1 MRDFNHSHTDKKK
14 RWTHKPEWWPQDEP
28 WPPRGPGGHFR
39 NRRLVRRMGCFFF
52 LVFTGFSLLMLL
64 LGGLL
69 ARYWLNSELPTA
81 RTAWIIPVVFFI
93 FITLFFSFA
102 RRGWRKI
109 STPMQD
115 FMDASENIANG
126 DYSVRVNLKG
136 PRELRRVGE
145 SFNQMAARLEL
156 QNVERRNL
164 LADVTHELRTP
175 LTVIQGNLEGMLDGL
190 YQADETLLRSML
202 EETALMARLIED
214 LRTLALAEN
223 RTLTLHPEPVEIEI
237 FLQQIAKH
245 FADEML
251 AHQVEMVVSVADGLA
266 PVQFD
271 DERLHQ
277 VFNNLV
283 RNALRYTPP
292 GGNIHLGA
300 FAEQQ
305 NDENGLLLTISD
317 TGSGI
322 APQDLGQ
329 IFNRFYKSSDSNG
342 MGLGLA
348 IAKQLVEAHN
358 GKISAESVVGQ
369 GTKIKIWL
377 PVGV

>member
-1 MRDFNHSHTDKKK
+1 MRDFDHSYTDKKK
-14 RWTHKPEWWPQDEP
+14 HWTHKPEWWPQDEP
-28 WPPRGPGGHFR
+28 WPPRGPGGHIR

-52 LVFTGFSLLMLL
+52 VAIAGFSLLMLL

-69 ARYWLNSELPTA
+69 ARYWLKSGQPPA
-81 RTAWIIPVVFFI
+81 RTAWIIPLVFFI
-93 FITLFFSFA
+93 FITLFFFFA
-102 RRGWRKI
+102 RRGWRRI

-145 SFNQMAARLEL
+145 SFNQMAARLEI
-156 QNVERRNL
+156 QNAERRNL

-175 LTVIQGNLEGMLDGL
+175 LTVIQGNLEGILDGL
-190 YQADETLLRSML
+190 YQADEVRLRSML

-214 LRTLALAEN
+214 LRTLALAES
-223 RTLTLHPEPVEIEI
+223 RALTLHPEPIEIDI
-237 FLQQIAKH
+237 FLQHIAEH
-245 FADEML
+245 FTAEML
-251 AHQVEMVVSVADGLA
+251 AHQVVMVVSVADDLA
-266 PVQFD
+266 SVQFD

-283 RNALRYTPP
+283 RNALRYTSP
-292 GGNIHLGA
+292 GGSIHLEA
-300 FAEQQ
+300 FAEHQ

-329 IFNRFYKSSDSNG
+329 IFNRFYKSSDSKG

-348 IAKQLVEAHN
+348 IAKQLVEAHS
-358 GKISAESVVGQ
+358 GKITAESVVGQ

-377 PVGV
+377 PIRE